1 MNIYKYELKM
11 NIKSIITWSVSIT
24 LFLILFMAFYPSM
37 ASDAELMNQ
46 LMANY
51 PEELLKAFGM
61 DGTLSLDSVFGFLAF
76 TFVFVQLCI
85 AIQSANYGFSI
96 LSIEERELTADF
108 LMSKPVSRRRIIIG
122 KFLAALTSLT
132 ITNAVVWFATF
143 ASIELFKDGHTYE
156 TENLVVML
164 SSIILFQ
171 LFFLSIGMLISMLT
185 KKIKSVLSY
194 SMALSFGMY
203 IINAFG
209 EVIGTDTLGL
219 LTPFNHFEVGY
230 ILENGAYDM
239 SKVVISLAVIVVS
252 LVSSYYLYLKRNIH
266 SV

>member
-11 NIKSIITWSVSIT
+11 NIKSIIIWSVSIA
-24 LFLILFMAFYPSM
+24 LLLILFMSFYPAMSK
-37 ASDAELMNQ
+37 DAELMNQ

-61 DGTLSLDSVFGFLAF
+61 DGALSLTSIFGFL
-76 TFVFVQLCI
+76 TFIFGFAQLCI
-85 AIQSANYGFSI
+85 AIQSANYGFSM
-96 LSIEERELTADF
+96 LSVEERELTADF
-108 LMSKPVSRRRIIIG
+108 LMSKPVSRTTILLG

-132 ITNAVVWFATF
+132 ITNVVVWISTF
-143 ASIELFKDGHTYE
+143 ISIDIFKDGHTYE
-156 TENLVVML
+156 TKNLVIML

-171 LFFLSIGMLISMLT
+171 LFFLSVGMIISMLT
-185 KKIKSVLSY
+185 KKIRSVLSY
-194 SMALSFGMY
+194 SMALSFGLY

-209 EVIGTDTLGL
+209 EVIGGDTLGI

-239 SKVVISLAVIVVS
+239 SKVAISLVVIIVS
-252 LVSSYYLYLKRNIH
+252 LGASYFLYLKRNIH